1 MKVIRAAVAA
11 VLSLALGVFGFTAF
25 VPTAS
30 AYAPSVTATCEG
42 VTVDLVNYQ
51 IDPGQKET
59 FKTVHHDAVS
69 ETFTT
74 IHHDAVPETFT
85 TVRHAAVPETFRT
98 VPHDAVTHVVHHVAV
113 IHTEWKY
120 AEHSGPHQMWLHNDT
135 YKYVK
140 DGVGTDQKPDYGTYY
155 ERTSVTKVVIDTA
168 AYDETV
174 IDHAAYNE
182 QVGNHDG
189 VAAYDTQVG
198 NGDGKAAWSEP
209 PVSNGDGK
217 AAWDESVSNHDG
229 RSENLTPNHVIVI
242 VNGAKK
248 LNIDFGAKYNGAF
261 PFVAGQSNTYKVV
274 VTAWDDPTG
283 SKEFTKTFE
292 GTEAACVVPSTS
304 ITVTFPEPTA
314 PTCDEPGALPST
326 PVQDHVTF
334 TWSEDHLTLTAH
346 AAEGYVLKGDISKTY
361 TEPGAALGY
370 QNTEDDQCH
379 VPPMLEPATTVVT
392 DAKWG
397 CGDTVTGTTSVTTTY
412 TFEFDS
418 VDGSYS
424 APIAHVGES
433 VIGSRDLSTE
443 EILLYQNTDSKGLCY
458 VPPMTKDA
466 TTVVTTAKWACN
478 DKTAVTSSVT
488 TAYSFAFDS
497 KTGTYGPAIA
507 KAGTPVVGT
516 HNLTATEF
524 VACPV
529 LAVEPVPSSS
539 AAPVVTQDV
548 LASTGANDVTPWGVG
563 AGLLALLTGAGLL
576 IARKKA

>member
-59 FKTVHHDAVS
+59 FTVTHHAAIP

-74 IHHDAVPETFT
+74 IHHDAVPETFIVT
-85 TVRHAAVPETFRT
+85 HHDAVPETFTT
-98 VPHDAVTHVVHHVAV
+98 VHHDAVTHVVHHAA
-113 IHTEWKY
+113 ITHTEYEWLTPGP
-120 AEHSGPHQMWLHNDT
+120 SGQVEWSA
-135 YKYVK
+135 
-140 DGVGTDQKPDYGTYY
+140 TDPGKGAKPYPNEPGQGS
-155 ERTSVTKVVIDTA
+155 RVVIDTA

-174 IDHAAYNE
+174 IDHAAYDE
-182 QVGNHDG
+182 QVSNHDGKAAFDTAVGNGDG
-189 VAAYDTQVG
+189 VAAYDEQ
-198 NGDGKAAWSEP
+198 
-209 PVSNGDGK
+209 VSNHDGK
-217 AAWDESVSNHDG
+217 AAWDESVSNHDFYAPG
-229 RSENLTPNHVIVI
+229 TNGVIVMVNGAEVANNSNFGTTYHGTFPFLPNHVNAYMVM
-242 VNGAKK
+242 VN
-248 LNIDFGAKYNGAF
+248 
-261 PFVAGQSNTYKVV
+261 
-274 VTAWDDPTG
+274 AWDDTSG
-283 SKEFTKTFE
+283 SHTETFQGTVE
-292 GTEAACVVPSTS
+292 GCVVTVSATMNLTYMTGCAPDSTNTWRTRNGS
-304 ITVTFPEPTA
+304 TFAVPFTLEYVGQGVFASGVAPVGDSFLETPRMDATAILRWGGGDSGIIAGSVTKASGRDEVSDKCAGDKPADKVITKDVGA
-314 PTCDEPGALPST
+314 PDCG
-326 PVQDHVTF
+326 
-334 TWSEDHLTLTAH
+334 
-346 AAEGYVLKGDISKTY
+346 
-361 TEPGAALGY
+361 
-370 QNTEDDQCH
+370 
-379 VPPMLEPATTVVT
+379 ATTVKT
-392 DAKWG
+392 E
-397 CGDTVTGTTSVTTTY
+397 TTTTGY
-412 TFEFDS
+412 IREGNGWILD
-418 VDGSYS
+418 
-424 APIAHVGES
+424 VGHAVTIEGTRTLTS
-433 VIGSRDLSTE
+433 E
-443 EILLYQNTDSKGLCY
+443 EMVLFQNTNPDGVCY
-458 VPPMTKDA
+458 VKPMIKDA
-466 TTVVTTAKWACN
+466 TTAVTTAKWECN

-516 HNLTATEF
+516 RNLTATEF

>member
-1 MKVIRAAVAA
+1 MKVIRTALTA
-11 VLSLALGVFGFTAF
+11 VLSMALAMVGLTAF
-25 VPTAS
+25 APPAS
-30 AYAPSVTATCEG
+30 AQVPVPSVSTTCEG
-42 VTVDLVNYQ
+42 LTVDLVNYQ
-51 IDPGQKET
+51 IDPGT
-59 FKTVHHDAVS
+59 PAV
-69 ETFTT
+69 
-74 IHHDAVPETFT
+74 
-85 TVRHAAVPETFRT
+85 
-98 VPHDAVTHVVHHVAV
+98 
-113 IHTEWKY
+113 
-120 AEHSGPHQMWLHNDT
+120 
-135 YKYVK
+135 
-140 DGVGTDQKPDYGTYY
+140 
-155 ERTSVTKVVIDTA
+155 
-168 AYDETV
+168 
-174 IDHAAYNE
+174 
-182 QVGNHDG
+182 
-189 VAAYDTQVG
+189 
-198 NGDGKAAWSEP
+198 
-209 PVSNGDGK
+209 
-217 AAWDESVSNHDG
+217 
-229 RSENLTPNHVIVI
+229 PNHVTVW
-242 VNGAKK
+242 VNGPEVA
-248 LNIDFGAKYNGAF
+248 NTDFGTAYHGTF
-261 PFVAGQSNTYKVV
+261 PFVAGQSNMYKVV
-274 VTAWDDPTG
+274 VTAWDGPNNPQ
-283 SKEFTKTFE
+283 TFV

-346 AAEGYVLKGDISKTY
+346 AAEGYVLKGDTSKTY
-361 TEPGAALGY
+361 SEPGAALGY
-370 QNTEDDQCH
+370 QNTEDGQCH

-418 VDGSYS
+418 VNGSYGP
-424 APIAHVGES
+424 PIAHVGEP

-458 VPPMTKDA
+458 VKPMIKDA
-466 TTVVTTAKWACN
+466 TAKWECN

-516 HNLTATEF
+516 RNLTATEF

-576 IARKKA
+576 IARKKACRWSLRDVGRQRSRRAVCATHDQPSSTTNAILGSRDDSAKPN